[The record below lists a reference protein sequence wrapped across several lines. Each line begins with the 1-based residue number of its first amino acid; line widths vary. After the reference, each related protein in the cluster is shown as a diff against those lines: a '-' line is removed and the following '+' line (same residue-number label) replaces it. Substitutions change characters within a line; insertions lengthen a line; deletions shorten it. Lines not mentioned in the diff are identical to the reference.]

1 MYIYDSA
8 WGADN
13 ATSSHV
19 ERNPGTQGDIMIN
32 ILDCLTAV
40 NPYIPLYQQAHDMLR
55 RQNAAKV
62 YLQLAP
68 PQGVDPHHYNLPS
81 ENEIAA
87 ILPGDNEHAN
97 AGRDLIVTLHL
108 QNQQDAPRF
117 QHIFETNFNYTP
129 LMYVLLFPYGEPG
142 WGPGI
147 RLRNTGGLNDD
158 ADADEVQGLGE
169 VLSLPLLK
177 FNSYHSLIQP
187 KTLMPTGEAM
197 SQ

>member
-13 ATSSHV
+13 ATSSCV

-40 NPYIPLYQQAHDMLR
+40 NPYLPLYHQAHDM
-55 RQNAAKV
+55 
-62 YLQLAP
+62 
-68 PQGVDPHHYNLPS
+68 
-81 ENEIAA
+81 
-87 ILPGDNEHAN
+87 LPGDNEHGN
-97 AGRDLIVTLHL
+97 EGRDLIVTLHL

-117 QHIFETNFNYTP
+117 QRIFETNFNYPP

-147 RLRNTGGLNDD
+147 CLHNTGGLNDD